1 MTAVARNPQQ
11 SIVFHRRADP
21 GYHRRLPRTLVDT
34 GKETYM
40 RKAVSAALAA
50 VAAAG
55 MAVAGAAQAQ
65 GAFPLKP
72 IRIVTAA
79 VGGASDFTARLLAQG
94 LSASLGQQVIVDNRG
109 GASGIIAAQMVAK
122 SPADGYNL
130 LLFTS
135 PIWLL
140 PLLQDNVPYD
150 PVRDFAPISMTDSS
164 PSVLVVHPS
173 LPVKSVRELVAL
185 AKARPGELNY
195 GTSSVGTGNHLAGE
209 LFMAMTGTKI
219 ERIGFKGMGAA
230 INSLLGGQIQVLFPS
245 AGSVAQHIRQ
255 GRVRALAVTSLEP
268 SALAPGLPTVAQAGI
283 PGYESQSRTVLFA
296 PAKTPPAVIAKIN
309 TEVVRALTQAET
321 RERLFN
327 VSLEVI
333 ASTPQEAA
341 AMIRAETVR
350 MAKVI
355 EDAGLRGE

>member
-1 MTAVARNPQQ
+1 MMRTHEMLGVA
-11 SIVFHRRADP
+11 I
-21 GYHRRLPRTLVDT
+21 
-34 GKETYM
+34 
-40 RKAVSAALAA
+40 AAAATLAA
-50 VAAAG
+50 AAEPPP
-55 MAVAGAAQAQ
+55 
-65 GAFPLKP
+65 FPSRV
-72 IRIVTAA
+72 IRMVTPE
-79 VGGASDFTARLLAQG
+79 VGGASDLASRIMTQALG
-94 LSASLGQQVIVDNRG
+94 SNLGQPAIVENRG
-109 GASGIIAAQMVAK
+109 IIGVEIVMQA
-122 SPADGYNL
+122 PADGHVL
-130 LLFTS
+130 LHYTS
-135 PIWLL
+135 PLWIT
-140 PLLQDNVPYD
+140 PLLRRNTPWDAL
-150 PVRDFAPISMTDSS
+150 RDFAPIAVTVNT
-164 PSVLVVHPS
+164 PNLVAVHPS